1 MADAAPDFEL
11 AAHTGERMRLSSR
24 RGAPVV
30 LYFLR
35 AFT

>member
-11 AAHTGERMRLSSR
+11 TAHSGEAIRLSAR